1 MKFRLLSSALA
12 HLQAS
17 SSPAAFLQV
26 LMWPLFLG
34 DTHSRPLRFS
44 SADFD
49 GIDVS
54 PDTRER

>member
-1 MKFRLLSSALA
+1 MKFRLHSCALTG
-12 HLQAS
+12 LQAS
-17 SSPAAFLQV
+17 SSPAAFLQEW
-26 LMWPLFLG
+26 MWPLPVG
-34 DTHSRPLRFS
+34 NHPSRVLRFS